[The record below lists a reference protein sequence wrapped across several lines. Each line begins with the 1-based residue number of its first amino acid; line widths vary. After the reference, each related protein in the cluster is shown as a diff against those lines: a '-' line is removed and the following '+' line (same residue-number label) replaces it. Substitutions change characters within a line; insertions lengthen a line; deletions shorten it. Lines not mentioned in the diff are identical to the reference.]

1 MEQPVLDGGAI
12 SRTVSCPSS
21 CLYGSSVKK
30 INGEGQV
37 KIRGHWLERLTDDD
51 YRKAEEFVRVMKILY
66 TSTLCI
72 SDERSPTL
80 GQILPILGKLQRHF
94 TVTDEDSSFT
104 QAIKEKI
111 WGDLS
116 QRYQVCSAIIFR
128 NMYTHI

>member
-1 MEQPVLDGGAI
+1 MLGCRQNCVYFC
-12 SRTVSCPSS
+12 R
-21 CLYGSSVKK
+21 
-30 INGEGQV
+30 
-37 KIRGHWLERLTDDD
+37 LERLTDDD

-72 SDERSPTL
+72 SAERSPTL
-80 GQILPILGKLQRHF
+80 GQILPILGKLQHHF

-116 QRYQVCSAIIFR
+116 QRYQVCSTIIQDCSLFR
-128 NMYTHI
+128 NMYTQI